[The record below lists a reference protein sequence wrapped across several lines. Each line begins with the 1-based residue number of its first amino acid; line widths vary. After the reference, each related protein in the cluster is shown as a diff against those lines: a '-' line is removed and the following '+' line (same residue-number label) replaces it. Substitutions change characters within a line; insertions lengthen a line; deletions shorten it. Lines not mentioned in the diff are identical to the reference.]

1 MEEKIISLETAV
13 LLKDV
18 APKSFDIW
26 NDGLKWYQS
35 PFSEFGEQIFDSYMN
50 NESITAPTQS
60 LLQKWLREEHKIH
73 ISVNNYSETC
83 YRVNVIIGGEIK
95 YAFEYKS
102 YEQALEKGLKV
113 ALKLI

>member
-60 LLQKWLREEHKIH
+60 LLQKWLREEHSLFV
-73 ISVNNYSETC
+73 SVTTYTNECN
-83 YRVNVIIGGEIK
+83 RVNLIIDNHIK
-95 YAFEYKS
+95 YAFEYKT
-102 YEQALEKGLKV
+102 YEEALEKGLKV